1 MWLQGNGG
9 GIGSGDSFAPDRTNN
24 VEQVSVSYLPPG
36 EVAIEVRLLT
46 YQETQKGFFSCG
58 SGESWRVAYW

>member
-1 MWLQGNGG
+1 MRSGALKCTPTQIRELLLQGNGG

-36 EVAIEVRLLT
+36 DVAIEVRLILW
-46 YQETQKGFFSCG
+46 S
-58 SGESWRVAYW
+58 V